1 MNAIRLRQ
9 QLFHLRCDPQGLHN
23 VIHLFTHAGDNETL
37 HHPIDDS
44 AQRILIRHLSFHREE
59 RVFRVGQ
66 PILCQE
72 FAAEDRFVDRS
83 AGELIRPPRL
93 PDNLFLLRL
102 FVFFT
107 YYFSC
112 LLLVFFHGFLL
123 FILSCRDIWLCVRSH
138 SQENFRCRPAFG
150 SCFATA

>member
-9 QLFHLRCDPQGLHN
+9 QFFHLGCDPQGLHN
-23 VIHLFTHAGDNETL
+23 VIHLFAHAGDNETL
-37 HHPIDDS
+37 HHFVDDR
-44 AQRILIRHLSFHREE
+44 AQHILIRHLSFHREE
-59 RVFRVGQ
+59 RVFRVCQ

-83 AGELIRPPRL
+83 AGEPIRPPRL
-93 PDNLFLLRL
+93 PDNLFLGL
-102 FVFFT
+102 FIFFVS
-107 YYFSC
+107 YFNC
-112 LLLVFFHGFLL
+112 LFLVFFHRFLL

-138 SQENFRCRPAFG
+138 SRRTSHRPAFG